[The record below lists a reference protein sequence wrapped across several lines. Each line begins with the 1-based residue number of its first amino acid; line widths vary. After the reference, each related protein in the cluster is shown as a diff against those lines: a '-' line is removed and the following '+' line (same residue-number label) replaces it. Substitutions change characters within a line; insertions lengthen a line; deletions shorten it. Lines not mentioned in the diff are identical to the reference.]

1 MEPTD
6 MIHSSGDDRLETLLQ
21 QKLRAP
27 PLADDGFSAR
37 VLAALPPR
45 QNPWLIWGRIG
56 VLTIAALAG
65 VAVALWQS
73 GDGIGLLA
81 QMNRVIATVSD
92 ELADPEISL
101 AFVITI
107 AALALVLNFD
117 DEAEMPSD

>member
-1 MEPTD
+1 

-21 QKLRAP
+21 QKLQAP
-27 PLADDGFSAR
+27 LLADDGFSAR

-56 VLTIAALAG
+56 VLAAAALAG

-81 QMNRVIATVSD
+81 QMNRVIATVSN